1 MTVKDYVSLLLPN
14 EIIIINHIGKADKDI
29 VLQAYQLPADIM
41 DTPIQTLTHDSI
53 TTTKAEAIIKNT
65 SAHIPNLLINDSSE
79 YVCPVI
85 IL

>member
-14 EIIIINHIGKADKDI
+14 EIIIINHIGKTDKDI

-53 TTTKAEAIIKNT
+53 TITKAKAIITNT
-65 SAHIPNLLINDSSE
+65 SAHIPNLLINDNSE